1 MARVTV
7 ALADDHR
14 VVRDGL
20 RLVLQSEPELEVVGE
35 AGDGREAVAM
45 VERLSP
51 DVLVLD
57 LMMPGLGGIEV
68 LRQVARR
75 SPRTRVVV
83 LSMHADEGYVVQAL
97 GLGAVGYVLKDASA
111 AELLHA
117 VRAVRTGR
125 RYLSPPLSEAAV
137 DRYLRRAEAGGAA
150 DPYERL
156 TSRERE
162 VLHLTAEGLSSTA
175 VADRLGISSRTAETH
190 RANVMAKLGL
200 HNRADLV
207 RYALGRGL
215 VVVDAGPRRG

>member
-1 MARVTV
+1 MPKVTV

-20 RLVLQSEPELEVVGE
+20 RLLLQAEPELEVVGE
-35 AGDGREAVAM
+35 AGDGRDAVELVA
-45 VERLSP
+45 RLSP

-57 LMMPGLGGIEV
+57 LMMPGLGGLEV

-75 SPRTRVVV
+75 SPRTRVIV

-97 GLGAVGYVLKDASA
+97 GNGAAAYVVKDASA
-111 AELLHA
+111 SELLQA
-117 VRAVRTGR
+117 VRAVRAGR
-125 RYLSPPLSEAAV
+125 RYLSPPLSEAALE
-137 DRYLRRAEAGGAA
+137 RYVVRVEAGGPA

-156 TSRERE
+156 TARERE

-175 VADRLGISSRTAETH
+175 IAERLGISSRTAETH
-190 RANVMAKLGL
+190 RANVMAKLGF

-207 RYALGRGL
+207 RYATARGL
-215 VVVDAGPRRG
+215 VAVESRRRS

>member
-1 MARVTV
+1 MGKVTV

-20 RLVLQSEPELEVVGE
+20 RLVLQADAELEVVGE
-35 AGDGREAVAM
+35 AGDGRAAVEL
-45 VERLSP
+45 VERVSP

-68 LRQVARR
+68 LRQVTRR
-75 SPRTRVVV
+75 SPKTRVVV
-83 LSMHADEGYVVQAL
+83 LSMHADESYVVQAL
-97 GLGAVGYVLKDASA
+97 GQGAAAYVLKDASA
-111 AELLHA
+111 TELLHA
-117 VRAVRTGR
+117 VHAVRTGR

-137 DRYLRRAEAGGAA
+137 DRYVRRAAAGGAP

-156 TSRERE
+156 TARERE

-175 VADRLGISSRTAETH
+175 IADRLGISSRTAETH

-207 RYALGRGL
+207 RYAMARGL
-215 VVVDAGPRRG
+215 VVVEARPRRV